1 MGRAIAED
9 GLDGERQL
17 VRPSAAVLV
26 VERAEFSILWRP
38 EEKEEEEEDGFI
50 SELKRAAQHGHG
62 RSATVAPDAEK
73 PTILAQTRTAA
84 ALRRGS
90 PRGRGRLASPAGRQ
104 EPAMHNRVSA
114 RV

>member
-1 MGRAIAED
+1 MAE
-9 GLDGERQL
+9 EE
-17 VRPSAAVLV
+17 AAAAAA
-26 VERAEFSILWRP
+26 AE
-38 EEKEEEEEDGFI
+38 EEEEEEEEEEDGFI

-62 RSATVAPDAEK
+62 RSATVTPDVEK
-73 PTILAQTRTAA
+73 PTNLAQTRTRTAA

-90 PRGRGRLASPAGRQ
+90 PRRRGRLASRSPAGRQ